1 MNYADSLWSVVDFFT
16 FMNFSSPLCRN
27 WILVAIIVISLSLFG
42 QAQQPLPGEPPQP
55 PTSQNPAVPGQ
66 EAQPPAAGQPTPT
79 APRPSPIVRQ
89 IEIQYAGPATLS
101 RQRILS
107 NMKTTVGQPY
117 SEQTVEDD
125 VRSLYGTG
133 LVTNVRIYG
142 EPLPDGVKVIV
153 VVQTRVTLSE
163 VVIQGNEVVKTKR
176 LRRELNLK
184 TGSPLDEQALEQ
196 ARQKLVDLYQ
206 KRGYPDTDVQ
216 YKVDVNEDRGT
227 ARVTYSISEGQKSVV
242 KTIRFVGNYALSS
255 KRLRKEMKTKQNNIL
270 GFVTGAGRLNNQQLD
285 SDVQKLKE
293 LYQDNGYADAQITDV
308 RIDRLGKKYVAVTIY
323 ITEGPQYHVGTVTIE
338 GLHVVSEPNFR
349 KVIKVTEGKVFSP
362 QKLQKDIK
370 SVEDAYGVAGY
381 ADAKVNVQT
390 TPAGPALVNLTYK
403 VDEGIQSFVE
413 HINISGNSRTKDKV
427 IRREIVLS
435 PGDVFDTVRVDIS
448 KKRLEGLQYFERVD
462 TYASDTAVP
471 GRKDLNVVVQEKRT
485 GNLNFGLGF
494 STTDGLLGFAE
505 LAQGN
510 FDIMNWKTF
519 TGAGQKFRARVQLGT
534 QTKNAS
540 LELSDPYFLDQ
551 RLAVGGRLFWDEY
564 NYYSDVYDQRDYGFD
579 IFVRK
584 PITNFLSAKLDYTI
598 QEIDIYNINTSIITQ
613 TLQNL
618 INQEGPNNLESR
630 VTLAFTYDTRD
641 SAFLTRKGTRIDL
654 SSYVAGGPLG
664 GSVQIYGFDLDASQY
679 FHLPYDTILL
689 LNGEVASVANWNSGK
704 IVPIFDRL
712 YLGGPNN
719 LRGFRFRDVGPKD
732 EDGNPI
738 GGNTLARFTIE
749 YTIPIVE
756 RVRAAVF
763 YDGGFVN
770 AGSWSFGPQT
780 VPSTKGRHSA
790 GFNQD
795 IGVGVRLDLPI
806 GPLRLDYG
814 FPIQE
819 DSFSSK
825 SGQFQF
831 SVGYQF

>member
-1 MNYADSLWSVVDFFT
+1 
-16 FMNFSSPLCRN
+16 MNFSSPLRRN
-27 WILVAIIVISLSLFG
+27 WIFIAIIVASLSPFG
-42 QAQQPLPGEPPQP
+42 LAQQP
-55 PTSQNPAVPGQ
+55 PGQ
-66 EAQPPAAGQPTPT
+66 PAQPPAGQN
-79 APRPSPIVRQ
+79 APVTGQEGQAPPPAQRQQSPIVRQ

-117 SEQTVEDD
+117 SELTVEDD
-125 VRSLYGTG
+125 VRSLYATG

-142 EPLPDGVKVIV
+142 EPLPNGVKVIV
-153 VVQTRVTLSE
+153 VVQTRVTLTE
-163 VVIQGNEVVKTKR
+163 IVLQGNKIVKAKR

-184 TGSPLDEQALEQ
+184 TGTPLDEQALET
-196 ARQKLVDLYQ
+196 ARQKLVELYQ

-216 YKVDVNEDRGT
+216 YKVDVNEERGT
-227 ARVTYSISEGQKSVV
+227 ARVTFAVSEGQKSVV
-242 KTIRFVGNYALSS
+242 KTIRFVGNTALTS
-255 KRLRKEMKTKQNNIL
+255 KRLRKEMKTKQNNLL
-270 GFVTGAGRLNNQQLD
+270 GIVTGAGRLNNQQLD
-285 SDVQKLKE
+285 GDVQKLKE

-308 RIDRLGKKYVAVTIY
+308 RIDRLDKKNVVITIY
-323 ITEGPQYHVGTVTIE
+323 IDEGPQYHVGTLTLE
-338 GLHVVSEPNFR
+338 GLHIVSEPNFR

-390 TPAGPALVNLTYK
+390 TPAGPALVNLSYK

-427 IRREIVLS
+427 LRREIILS

-471 GRKDLNVVVQEKRT
+471 GRKDLNVIVQEKRT

-505 LAQGN
+505 LSQGN
-510 FDIMNWKTF
+510 FDVMNWKTF

-534 QTKNAS
+534 ETKNAS
-540 LELSDPYFLDQ
+540 IELSEPYFLDQ
-551 RLAVGGRLFWDEY
+551 RLALGGRLFFDEY
-564 NYYSDVYDQRDYGFD
+564 NYFSDVYDQRDYGFD
-579 IFVRK
+579 IYLRK

-598 QEIDIYNINTSIITQ
+598 QEIDIYNINSSLITQ
-613 TLQNL
+613 QLNDL
-618 INQEGPNNLESR
+618 INQEGAYNLESR
-630 VTLAFTYDTRD
+630 ATLSFTYDTRD

-654 SSYVAGGPLG
+654 STYVAGGPLG
-664 GSVQIYGFDLDASQY
+664 GSVQVYGFDMDVAQY

-689 LNGEVASVANWNSGK
+689 LNGEIGTVENWGGSSSTGG
-704 IVPIFDRL
+704 IVPIFDRV
-712 YLGGPNN
+712 YLGGASN
-719 LRGFRFRDVGPKD
+719 LRGFKFRDVGPKD
-732 EDGNPI
+732 DEGNAI
-738 GGNTLARFTIE
+738 GGNTLTRWTIE
-749 YTIPIVE
+749 YTIPIIE
-756 RVRAAVF
+756 RVRFAVF

-770 AGSWSFGPQT
+770 PGSWSFSPQKVE
-780 VPSTKGRHSA
+780 VPGGNGKFSG
-790 GFNQD
+790 GLNQD
-795 IGVGVRLDLPI
+795 IGIGVRLDLPI

>member
-1 MNYADSLWSVVDFFT
+1 MVT
-16 FMNFSSPLCRN
+16 I
-27 WILVAIIVISLSLFG
+27 ILAFLGPQG
-42 QAQQPLPGEPPQP
+42 QAQQP
-55 PTSQNPAVPGQ
+55 
-66 EAQPPAAGQPTPT
+66 AAGQPPLPPAGQNPP
-79 APRPSPIVRQ
+79 APGQESQPPAQPEKPQQSPIVRQ

-117 SEQTVEDD
+117 SQQTVEDD
-125 VRSLYGTG
+125 VRSLYATG

-142 EPLPDGVKVIV
+142 EPIPDGVKVIV
-153 VVQTRVTLSE
+153 VVQTRVTLTE
-163 VVIQGNEVVKTKR
+163 VAIQGNEIVKTKR
-176 LRRELNLK
+176 IRHELNLK

-196 ARQKLVDLYQ
+196 ARQRVVEMYQ

-216 YKVDVNEDRGT
+216 YKVDVNEERGT
-227 ARVTYSISEGQKSVV
+227 AKVTFAISEGRKAVV
-242 KTIRFVGNYALSS
+242 KTIRFVGNTAIKS
-255 KRLRKEMKTKQNNIL
+255 KRLRKEMKTKENNIL
-270 GFVTGAGRLNNQQLD
+270 GFLTGAGRLNNQQLD
-285 SDVQKLKE
+285 GDVQKIKE
-293 LYQDNGYADAQITDV
+293 LYQDDGYADVQVTDV
-308 RIDRLGKKYVAVTIY
+308 RVDRLDKKNVAITIY
-323 ITEGPQYHVGTVTIE
+323 INEGQQYHVGTLTVE
-338 GLHVVSEPNFR
+338 GLHIVTEPNFR

-390 TPAGPALVNLTYK
+390 TPGGPALVNLSYK

-462 TYASDTAVP
+462 TYASDTTVP
-471 GRKDLNVVVQEKRT
+471 GRKDLNVIVQEKRT

-505 LAQGN
+505 LSQGN
-510 FDIMNWKTF
+510 FDITNWKTF
-519 TGAGQKFRARVQLGT
+519 TGGGQKFRARAQLGT

-540 LELSDPYFLDQ
+540 VELTEPYFLDQ
-551 RLAVGGRLFWDEY
+551 RLAVGGRLFFDEY
-564 NYYSDVYDQRDYGFD
+564 NYFSSVYDQRDYGFD
-579 IFVRK
+579 INARK
-584 PITNFLSAKLDYTI
+584 PITNFLSVKLDYTI
-598 QEIDIYNINTSIITQ
+598 QEIQIYNINSGSISPE
-613 TLQNL
+613 LLDL
-618 INQEGPNNLESR
+618 IRQGGESNLESR
-630 VTLAFTYDTRD
+630 ATIGFTYDTRD
-641 SAFLTRKGTRIDL
+641 SAFLTRKGTRVDL
-654 SSYVAGGPLG
+654 STYVSGGFLG
-664 GSVQIYGFDLDASQY
+664 GTVQIYGLDVDVSQY

-689 LNGEVASVANWNSGK
+689 LNGEVASVANWSTASNT
-704 IVPIFDRL
+704 IVPVFDRL
-712 YLGGPNN
+712 YTGGANT

-732 EDGNPI
+732 FEGDPV
-738 GGNTLARFTIE
+738 GGNTLVRYTME
-749 YTIPIVE
+749 YTIPIIE
-756 RVRAAVF
+756 RVRFAVF
-763 YDGGFVN
+763 YDAGFVN
-770 AGSWSFGPQT
+770 PGSWSFSPQKV
-780 VPSTKGRHSA
+780 VPPGAPPGKFSG

-806 GPLRLDYG
+806 GPIRLDYG
-814 FPIQE
+814 YPIQE
-819 DSFSSK
+819 DDFSSK

>member
-1 MNYADSLWSVVDFFT
+1 
-16 FMNFSSPLCRN
+16 
-27 WILVAIIVISLSLFG
+27 
-42 QAQQPLPGEPPQP
+42 
-55 PTSQNPAVPGQ
+55 
-66 EAQPPAAGQPTPT
+66 
-79 APRPSPIVRQ
+79 
-89 IEIQYAGPATLS
+89 
-101 RQRILS
+101 
-107 NMKTTVGQPY
+107 MKTTVGQPY

-125 VRSLYGTG
+125 VRSLYATG

-163 VVIQGNEVVKTKR
+163 IVIQGNQVVKAKR
-176 LRRELNLK
+176 LRRELNIK

-196 ARQKLVDLYQ
+196 ARQKLVELYQ

-227 ARVTYSISEGQKSVV
+227 ARVTFAVSEGQKSVV
-242 KTIRFVGNYALSS
+242 KRIRFVGNGALTA
-255 KRLRKEMKTKQNNIL
+255 KRLRKEMKTKENNIL

-285 SDVQKLKE
+285 GDVQKLKE

-308 RIDRLGKKYVAVTIY
+308 KIDRLDRKNVIVTIY
-323 ITEGPQYHVGTVTIE
+323 ITEGQQYHVGTLSVE
-338 GLHVVSEPNFR
+338 GLHIVSEPNFR

-390 TPAGPALVNLTYK
+390 TPAGPSVVNLSYK

-427 IRREIVLS
+427 LRREIILS

-462 TYASDTAVP
+462 TYASDTTVP

-510 FDIMNWKTF
+510 FDIMNWHTF

-534 QTKNAS
+534 ETKNAS
-540 LELSDPYFLDQ
+540 LELTEPYFLDQ
-551 RLAVGGRLFWDEY
+551 RLAFGGRLFFDEY
-564 NYYSDVYDQRDYGFD
+564 NYFSDVYDQRDYGFD
-579 IFVRK
+579 IFMRK
-584 PITNFLSAKLDYTI
+584 PITNFLSVKLDYTI
-598 QEIDIYNINTSIITQ
+598 QEIDIYNINSSLITQ
-613 TLQNL
+613 QLNDL
-618 INQEGPNNLESR
+618 INEEGQKNLESR
-630 VTLAFTYDTRD
+630 VTLSFTYDTRD
-641 SAFLTRKGTRIDL
+641 SSFLTRKGTRIDL
-654 SSYVAGGPLG
+654 STYVAGGPLG
-664 GSVQIYGFDLDASQY
+664 GDVQIYGIDFDFAQY

-689 LNGEVASVANWNSGK
+689 FNGEIASVANWNGGS

-712 YLGGPNN
+712 YLGGASN
-719 LRGFRFRDVGPKD
+719 LRGFKFRDVGPKD
-732 EDGNPI
+732 DEGNAL
-738 GGNTLARFTIE
+738 GGNTLARLTVE
-749 YTIPIVE
+749 YTIPIIE

-763 YDGGFVN
+763 YDGGFVDP
-770 AGSWSFGPQT
+770 GSWNFGANR
-780 VPSTKGRHSA
+780 VPSTKGRFSG

-795 IGVGVRLDLPI
+795 IGIGVRLDLPI

-814 FPIQE
+814 FPIEE

>member
-1 MNYADSLWSVVDFFT
+1 
-16 FMNFSSPLCRN
+16 MNFSRSSCRN
-27 WILVAIIVISLSLFG
+27 WIFIAIISAALNSLGS
-42 QAQQPLPGEPPQP
+42 AQQPPPGQPAQPPPGQNPQVPGTEGQPPQP
-55 PTSQNPAVPGQ
+55 
-66 EAQPPAAGQPTPT
+66 
-79 APRPSPIVRQ
+79 APRQQSPIVRQ

-125 VRSLYGTG
+125 VRSLYATG

-163 VVIQGNEVVKTKR
+163 IVIQGNQAIKAKR
-176 LRRELNLK
+176 LRRELNIK

-196 ARQKLVDLYQ
+196 ARQKLVELYQ

-227 ARVTYSISEGQKSVV
+227 ARVTFAVSEGQKSVV
-242 KTIRFVGNYALSS
+242 KRIRFVGNGALTA
-255 KRLRKEMKTKQNNIL
+255 KRLRKEMKTKENNIL

-285 SDVQKLKE
+285 GDVQKLKE

-308 RIDRLGKKYVAVTIY
+308 KIDRLDKKNVVVTIY
-323 ITEGPQYHVGTVTIE
+323 ITEGQQYHVGTLSVE
-338 GLHVVSEPNFR
+338 GLHIVTEANFR
-349 KVIKVTEGKVFSP
+349 KVIKVTEGKIFSP

-390 TPAGPALVNLTYK
+390 TPAGPSIVNLSYK

-427 IRREIVLS
+427 LRREIILS

-510 FDIMNWKTF
+510 FDIMNWRTF

-534 QTKNAS
+534 ETKNAS
-540 LELSDPYFLDQ
+540 IELTEPYFLDQ
-551 RLAVGGRLFWDEY
+551 RLAFGGRLFFDEY
-564 NYYSDVYDQRDYGFD
+564 NYFSDVYDQRDYGFD
-579 IFVRK
+579 IFMRK
-584 PITNFLSAKLDYTI
+584 PITNFLSVKLDYTI
-598 QEIDIYNINTSIITQ
+598 QEIDIYNINSSLITQ
-613 TLQNL
+613 QLNDL
-618 INQEGPNNLESR
+618 INEEGQKNLESR
-630 VTLAFTYDTRD
+630 VTLSFTYDTRD
-641 SAFLTRKGTRIDL
+641 SSFLTRKGTRIDL
-654 SSYVAGGPLG
+654 SAYVAGGPLG
-664 GSVQIYGFDLDASQY
+664 GDVQIYGFDFDAAQY

-689 LNGEVASVANWNSGK
+689 FNGEIASVANWNGGS

-712 YLGGPNN
+712 YLGGAST
-719 LRGFRFRDVGPKD
+719 LRGFKFRDVGPKD
-732 EDGNPI
+732 DQGNAL
-738 GGNTLARFTIE
+738 GGNTLARLTVE
-749 YTIPIVE
+749 YTIPIIE
-756 RVRAAVF
+756 RIRAAVF
-763 YDGGFVN
+763 YDGGFVDP
-770 AGSWSFGPQT
+770 GSWNFGANR
-780 VPSTKGRHSA
+780 VPSTKGRFSG

-814 FPIQE
+814 FPIEE